1 MKASNETLYFC
12 NATCCGSE
20 QNVVGN
26 NDECNWDILLPI
38 ISFRGNNKEM
48 DCGVDKI
55 TSGTHRCPLSMM
67 EIICSNPNCLGLTTA
82 HWSFLALPARKSMKI
97 HHMGKPSVCLN
108 KFSRWCFHVC
118 FLVCVFFNPPNDTN
132 ETNWCHVKCWRNRFQ
147 NVWQGICHVTW
158 GDGIAWKSKS
168 RFGLTLLGRHDDS
181 VTKAVA
187 DVRSPGA
194 RAFFKTLEWMLPLYS
209 DSPETSKLITEIDDT
224 MTVAPGLVD

>member
-1 MKASNETLYFC
+1 MKASNETLYFS

-26 NDECNWDILLPI
+26 NDECSWDILLPI
-38 ISFRGNNKEM
+38 ISFRGKNKEM

-55 TSGTHRCPLSMM
+55 TSGTHRCPL
-67 EIICSNPNCLGLTTA
+67 IFFGFARTKI
-82 HWSFLALPARKSMKI
+82 HWGNHPFVWISFLVSVSMF
-97 HHMGKPSVCLN
+97 V
-108 KFSRWCFHVC
+108 FSFV
-118 FLVCVFFNPPNDTN
+118 FFFNPPNDTN

-168 RFGLTLLGRHDDS
+168 RLGLTLLGRHDGS
-181 VTKAVA
+181 VAKAVA

-194 RAFFKTLEWMLPLYS
+194 RAFFKTLEWMLPLHS

-224 MTVAPGLVD
+224 MTVAPGFVD